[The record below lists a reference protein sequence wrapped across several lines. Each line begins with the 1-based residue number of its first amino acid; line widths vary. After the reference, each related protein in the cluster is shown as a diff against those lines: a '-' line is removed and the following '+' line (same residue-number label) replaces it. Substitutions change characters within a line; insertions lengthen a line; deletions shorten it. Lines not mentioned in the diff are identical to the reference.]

1 MQFCTI
7 SFIIILLLF
16 YTIFYFYPFPVI
28 LSGLFNL
35 IYFFIFSQFVRN
47 PILITTY
54 CTLGGLSVFNV
65 ILLILLFIT
74 MTYLNHKL
82 FKFLKVNFI
91 KLKNLIKFTI
101 SYLITPYL
109 SKNRSGG
116 SPIVMN
122 SQATFILG
130 GLGVSS
136 VPDNSST
143 LYCSNTARSL
153 ESESKLLS
161 LVISKLDR
169 EQPLSSGVSR
179 YSAFEIYQQG
189 LRDQAYYFHRL
200 A

>member
-1 MQFCTI
+1 MHTL
-7 SFIIILLLF
+7 SIILALLLVCAILF
-16 YTIFYFYPFPVI
+16 FYPLTVI
-28 LSGLFNL
+28 LSGLFNFS
-35 IYFFIFSQFVRN
+35 YFFIFSQFVRN

-74 MTYLNHKL
+74 MTYLNYKL
-82 FKFLKVNFI
+82 FKLLKVNFYKI
-91 KLKNLIKFTI
+91 KILIKFTI
-101 SYLITPYL
+101 SYLISLYL
-109 SKNRSGG
+109 SKNRCGG
-116 SPIVMN
+116 SPKVMK
-122 SQATFILG
+122 SQASIIL

-136 VPDNSST
+136 VPDNSSS

-153 ESESKLLS
+153 ESESKLLNI
-161 LVISKLDR
+161 VIPKLDR

-189 LRDQAYYFHRL
+189 LRDKAHYFHTL